1 MILLNSFI
9 NMGKVSVKMLGEKKQ
24 KNFCTQNDF
33 KCIREIPI
41 EKKAQW

>member
-9 NMGKVSVKMLGEKKQ
+9 NMGKVSVKMLGEKK